1 LILPVIYD
9 NNIISKLTQSPRE
22 RLFYNLKIRYNF
34 NQSEYFSRGIPEIKI
49 NSVFATIRDINEVLA
64 LSNEPQKL
72 LNMALDTLTQVL
84 KTECC
89 WVQTISARKRTLALA
104 AQRGFSQEM
113 KAELTSLDINHRFS
127 EQIIGLGNE
136 IVIPDLANDGVYGF
150 SSFRKAGF
158 KWLVAAPLMTYRV
171 HGVLGIASRNKKR
184 LYKETADLTKVIAGL
199 IGTALNQAWLAQK
212 PSAPAKTPEAAEKN
226 PKRVTPSP
234 EKTTSPTGQSAPPQA
249 APEKEAPPPLQE
261 GAFRKHASKMK
272 SFRSSHG

>member
-1 LILPVIYD
+1 
-9 NNIISKLTQSPRE
+9 
-22 RLFYNLKIRYNF
+22 
-34 NQSEYFSRGIPEIKI
+34 
-49 NSVFATIRDINEVLA
+49 
-64 LSNEPQKL
+64 
-72 LNMALDTLTQVL
+72 MALDTLTQVL

-113 KAELTSLDINHRFS
+113 KAEMASLDINHRFS

-184 LYKETADLTKVIAGL
+184 LSKETADLTKVIAGL
-199 IGTALNQAWLAQK
+199 IGTALNKAWLSQK
-212 PSAPAKTPEAAEKN
+212 PAVAENTTPAADKN
-226 PKRVTPSP
+226 PKKATPSP
-234 EKTTSPTGQSAPPQA
+234 EKTTSPAVQPAPPQSTT
-249 APEKEAPPPLQE
+249 EKETTPPSQE
-261 GAFRKHASKMK
+261 GAFRKHASRMK